1 MKYNGKNNRKARK
14 VTAPKHR
21 RRPADHKP
29 KKHGKEREAEGVF
42 SATRSGFGF
51 VTVEGEAEDIFIPAA
66 HTMGALHGDSVALRI
81 RLLPGG
87 KTEGR
92 VTQLL
97 DTTDKLYTGVL
108 YAHHGRGKGS
118 RGNSLY
124 VAPDDRH
131 LPDALPI
138 TDADASI
145 GDKVAFYVT
154 RGRFLSARFYRSF
167 GPAYTKDAN
176 YEGILIQNGI
186 EADFDPEAEKE
197 AEERSRLPVTEEG
210 RTRVTGPVFT
220 IDGAD
225 AKDLDD
231 AISLEITE
239 NGYLLGVHIADV
251 SHYVLPKTPLDR
263 AAMRRGT
270 SVYFTDKVVPMLP
283 RALSNGAC
291 SLNAGED
298 KYTLSA
304 YLSLDRRGSIKETR
318 IEKTVMLSD
327 VRGVYTEVNDL
338 FERKKD
344 SPFYKKYEAVYP
356 TLFDMRRL
364 YLLLAEKARARGY
377 MELESA
383 EARILLDERGE
394 PTDIIPRERG
404 DAERMIEHFMLTAN
418 EGVATLLSKKGCP
431 CVYRVHDEPPT
442 DKLSYFL
449 RYAHNLGYDVSEF
462 AEEPL
467 SSLPFCHL
475 LDEARKKGAAAA
487 ISFPMLRTMSKAEY
501 TDKRRG
507 HFGLGL
513 THYCHFT
520 SPIRRLSDLATHR
533 MLKSVL
539 FDGKAPAS
547 LASYARRAAA
557 AATESELRALAA
569 ERQIDALYKALWAE
583 KHLGEVFDG
592 MLYSVQSFGMFVL
605 LPNTCEG
612 LVPIDELPFGTV
624 YDEEMGEL
632 RYKETVYRPA
642 DPIRVRIEEAEL
654 STRRIRLSLVL

>member
-1 MKYNGKNNRKARK
+1 MKYSRNSKKNKK
-14 VTAPKHR
+14 ISAPKHR

-29 KKHGKEREAEGVF
+29 KQHGKGQTAEGVF

-51 VTVEGEAEDIFIPAA
+51 VTVEGKAEDVFIPAA
-66 HTMGALHGDSVALRI
+66 HTLGALHGDRVEVHVR
-81 RLLPGG
+81 RLPGG

-92 VTQLL
+92 VTRLIEAA
-97 DTTDKLYTGVL
+97 DKLYTGVL

-118 RGNSLY
+118 RGNSVY
-124 VAPDDRH
+124 VMPDDRH
-131 LPDALPI
+131 LPEALPL
-138 TDADASI
+138 TGAEANV
-145 GDKVAFYVT
+145 GDKIAFFVT
-154 RGRFLSARFYRSF
+154 RGRFLTAEFYRSF
-167 GPAYTKDAN
+167 GPAHTKDAN
-176 YEGILIQNGI
+176 YESILTQNGI
-186 EADFDPEAEKE
+186 QVDFEPEAERE
-197 AEERSRLPVTEEG
+197 AEAKSRLPVTEEG
-210 RTRVTGPVFT
+210 RTRVSGPVFT
-220 IDGAD
+220 IDGED

-231 AISLEITE
+231 AISLEIME
-239 NGYLLGVHIADV
+239 NGYVLGVHIADV
-251 SHYVLPKTPLDR
+251 SHYVTPKTPLDR
-263 AAMRRGT
+263 AAMHRGT

-283 RALSNGAC
+283 KALSNGAC
-291 SLNAGED
+291 SLHPGTD

-304 YLSLDRRGSIKETR
+304 YITLDRKGSIRETR
-318 IEKTVMLSD
+318 VEKTVMKSE
-327 VRGVYTEVNDL
+327 VRGVYSEINDL
-338 FERKKD
+338 FEKRKA
-344 SPFYKKYEAVYP
+344 SQFYAKYETVYR
-356 TLFDMRRL
+356 TLADMRRL
-364 YLLLAEKARARGY
+364 YLLLAEKARKRGY

-383 EARILLDERGE
+383 EAAIVLDERGE

-418 EGVATLLSKKGCP
+418 EGVATLLSSKGCP
-431 CVYRVHDEPPT
+431 CVYRVHDEPPAE
-442 DKLSYFL
+442 KLSHFL
-449 RYAHNLGYDVSEF
+449 RYAHNLGYEVEEF

-475 LDEARKKGAAAA
+475 LDKARECGKAAA

-539 FDGKAPAS
+539 FEGKDAAS
-547 LASYARRAAA
+547 MVSYARRAAA

-569 ERQIDALYKALWAE
+569 ERRIDALYKTLWAE
-583 KHLGEVFDG
+583 KHIGEVFEG

-624 YDEEMGEL
+624 YDEEMGQL

-654 STRRIRLSLVL
+654 ANCRIRLSIVL